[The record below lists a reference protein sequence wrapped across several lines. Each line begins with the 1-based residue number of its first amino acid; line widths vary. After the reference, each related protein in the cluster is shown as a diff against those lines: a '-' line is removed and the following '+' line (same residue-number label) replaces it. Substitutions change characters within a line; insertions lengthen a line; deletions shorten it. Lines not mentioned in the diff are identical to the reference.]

1 MKWAA
6 GRPFAWIDDEFN
18 VTDRDYV
25 AEHHDGPAL
34 LHWVSPR
41 VGLLEQ
47 DFKALAD
54 WAATLDGHSEANR

>member
-1 MKWAA
+1 M
-6 GRPFAWIDDEFN
+6 
-18 VTDRDYV
+18 TDRDYV